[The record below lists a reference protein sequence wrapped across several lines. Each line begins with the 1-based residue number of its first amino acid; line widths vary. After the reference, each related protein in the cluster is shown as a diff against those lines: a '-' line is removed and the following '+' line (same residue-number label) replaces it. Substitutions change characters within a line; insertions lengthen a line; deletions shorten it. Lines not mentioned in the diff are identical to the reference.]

1 MASELEELTRIFR
14 QLGAEDPE
22 GWARS
27 QVREGIPQ
35 LHRFL
40 FLRQAW
46 KLVSDE
52 NDDSWIDNILTN
64 YKRDPDGDAGGR
76 AIERL
81 LALGADR
88 ADIVDLVR
96 DTQYGTLFGLCYLLG
111 DPGLHDEED
120 ERVRTMGWALVATDA
135 EGEPTSQTIDSL
147 HEDVLSMDPTGREM
161 RPRTDLPNTAGREP
175 A

>member
-1 MASELEELTRIFR
+1 MTSELEQLTRIFR
-14 QLGAEDPE
+14 ELGANNPE

-27 QVREGIPQ
+27 QVETGTPQ

-52 NDDSWIDNILTN
+52 NNDGWIDNILAN
-64 YKRDPDGDAGGR
+64 HRRSPSARGR

-88 ADIVDLVR
+88 ADLVDLVR
-96 DTQYGTLFGLCYLLG
+96 DTQYETLFGLCYLLG
-111 DPGLHDEED
+111 DPGLYDEAD
-120 ERVRTMGWALVATDA
+120 EQVNLLGWALVTTDA
-135 EGEPTSQTIDSL
+135 QGEPTSQTIDSL
-147 HEDVLSMDPTGREM
+147 HEEVLSMDPTGREM
-161 RPRTDLPNTAGREP
+161 RPRP
-175 A
+175 